1 MKEVIRP
8 VALITGAAKRV
19 GAQIAQALHGAG
31 YDLALHY
38 RHSRTEMDALC
49 ADLNSARAAS
59 AHAIQADLDDVDNLP
74 RIIDACIAK
83 FGRLDALINNASTF
97 YATPVGATT
106 PAQWDELF
114 ASNARAPYFLAQAAA
129 PHLKQAHGAIVNIVD
144 IYAER
149 PLPNHP
155 VYCMAKAALAMMT
168 LALAREL
175 GPEVRVNGIA
185 PGAILWPESGK
196 AYADQAELVARTP
209 LKRVG
214 STEDVAAAVLFLL
227 RDAMFTT
234 GQILKV
240 DGGRALAI

>member
-1 MKEVIRP
+1 MNNEQRP
-8 VALITGAAKRV
+8 VVLITGAAKRV
-19 GAQIAQALHGAG
+19 GARIAHGLHAAG

-49 ADLNSARAAS
+49 ADLNAVRSGS
-59 AHAIQADLDDVDNLP
+59 AHAIRADLADVEKLP
-74 RIIDACIAK
+74 RIVADCIAR
-83 FGRLDALINNASTF
+83 FGRLDALVNNASAF
-97 YATPVGATT
+97 YATPIGSVTT
-106 PAQWDELF
+106 AQWDELF
-114 ASNARAPYFLAQAAA
+114 ASNVRAPFFLAQAAA
-129 PHLKQAHGAIVNIVD
+129 PHLKSVQGSIVNIVD

-149 PLPNHP
+149 PLPGHP

-168 LALAREL
+168 LALAKEL

-196 AYADQAELVARTP
+196 AYADQADLVARTP
-209 LKRVG
+209 LRRSG
-214 STEDVAAAVLFLL
+214 TPEDVAAAVVFLL
-227 RDAMFTT
+227 RDAKFTT